1 MLRFTMH
8 ERPTL
13 GQASFQPPNRPT
25 QKHRTLQM
33 RSTAADPPATSAA
46 TRLLRHGW
54 KLVGH
59 PLGAAL
65 LGLGAAALVAIWAL
79 TLRQIDVERELAL
92 DAEIVKNSNLVLA
105 HAERASRSIQVL
117 DQVLLAVR
125 TDYLRHGPTADLA
138 GLVESL
144 WIDPERLGVVALVD
158 EHGDFVVSTPAA
170 NANVK
175 DRDYF
180 QHHQAVPEDRLFIG
194 KPVLGRVRQSWVVTF
209 SRRISKPDGTF
220 GGAVI
225 LSISPLYFAQQY
237 QQTTQGPYGSMALI
251 GLDGITRARRNAD
264 KISFGEDSS
273 RSQLFQELTTR
284 PEGHYMGVAASDGVR
299 RLVAY
304 RSLPDYPLVAVVAS
318 SYEDVLAVTA
328 EREQLYKAA
337 ALGGTL
343 LLLMTSISGVSY
355 LARRRRVMAAISESE
370 KRYRQLF
377 ESSLDAVMSTSSD
390 GRVVS
395 ANPAARSLFQLEP
408 SALASTTRNE
418 LLDASDTR
426 VADLLQHEA
435 TQRTFV
441 GAVRMLRKDGSQ
453 FEAEISSTV
462 NTDQGGLTS
471 MIVRDV
477 SERKEADDRIRE
489 LAFYDPLTKLPNRR
503 LLMDRMQVA
512 MAYNHRRSRHGALLF
527 IDLDNFKVL
536 NDTLG
541 HRKGDELLQ
550 QVAARLVTCVRE
562 GDTCARFGGDE
573 FVVMLADLSGEE
585 FEAAQQ
591 ARSVGM
597 KILAALGAPYELD
610 GIEHHTTPS
619 IGVTLFGA
627 VESAAEDPLM
637 RADLAMYQAKS
648 AGRNAMRFFD
658 PQLQASMAQR
668 AALEKDLREALRAQQ
683 FLLHYQPQVQGES
696 EVCGVEALIRW
707 RHPDRGL
714 IPPGEFIPL
723 AEENGLIVP
732 IGLWV
737 LEQACTQ
744 LALWA
749 HDPDLAHLHLSINVS
764 ERQFRQADFVQQVL
778 DVLHR
783 TGANPTLLRL
793 EITEGLL
800 IVHIEEVVNR
810 MSALKAAGVGF
821 ELDDFGTGYS
831 SLSYLKLLP
840 LDRLKIDQSFVRD
853 VLTDPN
859 DAAIARM
866 VILLASSLGLAVI
879 AEGVETEPQRD
890 FLASHGC
897 HHYQGFLFS
906 KPLEVHEFER
916 WVQYSG
922 K

>member
-1 MLRFTMH
+1 
-8 ERPTL
+8 
-13 GQASFQPPNRPT
+13 
-25 QKHRTLQM
+25 M
-33 RSTAADPPATSAA
+33 RSTAATQPAESLG
-46 TRLLRHGW
+46 TRLLRHCW
-54 KLVGH
+54 KLVGN
-59 PLGAAL
+59 PVSAAVLGFGIAT
-65 LGLGAAALVAIWAL
+65 LVVLWLL
-79 TLRQIDVERELAL
+79 TLRQIDLERELAL
-92 DAEIVKNSNLVLA
+92 QAEIDKNSNLVLA

-125 TDYLRHGPTADLA
+125 TDYLRHGSASDLADL
-138 GLVESL
+138 VQSL
-144 WIDPERLGVVALVD
+144 WTDPERLGVVALVD
-158 EHGDFVVSTPAA
+158 ENGEFIVSTPTASV
-170 NANVK
+170 NVR

-180 QHHQAVPEDRLFIG
+180 QHHQAVPEDRLLVG
-194 KPVLGRVRQSWVVTF
+194 KPVLGRVVQDWVVTL

-220 GGAVI
+220 GGVVI
-225 LSISPLYFAQQY
+225 LSISPLYFARQY
-237 QQTTQGPYGSMALI
+237 ELATQGPYGSMALI

-264 KISFGEDSS
+264 RVSFGEDSS
-273 RSQLFQELTTR
+273 RSQLFQELTGR
-284 PEGHYMGVAASDGVR
+284 PEGHYIGVAASDGVR
-299 RLVAY
+299 RLAAY
-304 RSLPDYPLVAVVAS
+304 RSLTDYPLVAVVAS
-318 SYEDVLAVTA
+318 SYEDVLAITA
-328 EREQLYKAA
+328 GREQLYRTA

-343 LLLMTSISGVSY
+343 VVLLASISGVGY
-355 LARRRRVMAAISESE
+355 LARRRRVETAINASE

-377 ESSLDAVMSTSSD
+377 EGSLDAVMSTSSE
-390 GRVVS
+390 GLIVS
-395 ANPAARSLFQLEP
+395 ANPAAQALFRLDA
-408 SALASTTRNE
+408 SALTTTTRNE
-418 LLDASDTR
+418 LLDASDPR
-426 VADLLQHEA
+426 VGDLLQHEA
-435 TQRTFV
+435 TERTFV
-441 GAVRMLRKDGSQ
+441 GAVRMVRKDGTL

-477 SERKEADDRIRE
+477 TERKQADDQIRE

-573 FVVMLADLSGEE
+573 FVVMLADLSGED

-591 ARSVGM
+591 ARAVGM
-597 KILAALGAPYELD
+597 KILATLGTPYELD

-619 IGVTLFGA
+619 IGVTLF
-627 VESAAEDPLM
+627 SAPEGTAEDPLM

-648 AGRNAMRFFD
+648 AGRNALCFFD

-683 FLLHYQPQVQGES
+683 FVLHYQPQVQGDG
-696 EVCGVEALIRW
+696 EVCGVEALMRW

-714 IPPGEFIPL
+714 IAPGEFIPI
-723 AEENGLIVP
+723 AEETGLIVP
-732 IGLWV
+732 MGLWV

-749 HDPDLAHLHLSINVS
+749 RDPDLARLHLSVNVS
-764 ERQFRQADFVQQVL
+764 ERQFRQTDFVQQVL
-778 DVLHR
+778 EILER
-783 TGANPTLLRL
+783 TGANAKLLRL

-800 IVHIEEVVNR
+800 IVDIEEVVSK

-859 DAAIARM
+859 DAAIAKM
-866 VILLASSLGLAVI
+866 VILLATSLGLGVI
-879 AEGVETEPQRD
+879 AEGVETEAQRD

-897 HHYQGFLFS
+897 HHYQGYLFS
-906 KPLEVHEFER
+906 KPVEGPEFER
-916 WVQYSG
+916 WVRTRRTAAETTFNI
-922 K
+922 